1 MPDFRLTEAEAAAL
15 ALDLAGARPG
25 SGGGD
30 ADRFQKVVRQH
41 PDADAAAGARVRA
54 ALRCDG
60 CHGDPSATS
69 AAPPLAGVADHLDRA
84 WLMAF
89 LRQPRA
95 VRPFGWLPG
104 TGTRMPDFRLSQ
116 AEADSLVSWL
126 EDRVTNRWTDTARP
140 ESLSTTQARRT
151 ETLIRE
157 RWGCLGCHALRGEG
171 GRIGPDLAAAATR
184 LRPGYLRAIIEDP
197 ASAAPASMM
206 PRSLLQ
212 PRDIDRIVA
221 FLGHME
227 DTLAAGVDLSV
238 LDHQPIRIAG
248 SGATLYESHC
258 AACHGQDG
266 GGDGFN
272 ARYLRTEPAIHADSA
287 TMSQRP
293 DDTLYDGIHAGAR
306 ILAGSAEMPAF
317 GASLSPDEI
326 RALVRHIRVL
336 CRCAGPSWSRDGGT
350 Q

>member
-1 MPDFRLTEAEAAAL
+1 
-15 ALDLAGARPG
+15 
-25 SGGGD
+25 
-30 ADRFQKVVRQH
+30 
-41 PDADAAAGARVRA
+41 
-54 ALRCDG
+54 
-60 CHGDPSATS
+60 
-69 AAPPLAGVADHLDRA
+69 
-84 WLMAF
+84 
-89 LRQPRA
+89 
-95 VRPFGWLPG
+95 
-104 TGTRMPDFRLSQ
+104 
-116 AEADSLVSWL
+116 
-126 EDRVTNRWTDTARP
+126 
-140 ESLSTTQARRT
+140 
-151 ETLIRE
+151 
-157 RWGCLGCHALRGEG
+157 
-171 GRIGPDLAAAATR
+171 
-184 LRPGYLRAIIEDP
+184 
-197 ASAAPASMM
+197 MM